1 METLVKSTANRR
13 KKIAYMISFGR
24 DRKKR
29 DTVTGR
35 QEDGGV
41 GVIDIESKFRALAAA
56 CVESWLT
63 QHS

>member
-1 METLVKSTANRR
+1 
-13 KKIAYMISFGR
+13 MISFGR

-41 GVIDIESKFRALAAA
+41 GVIDIESKFKALAAA
-56 CVESWLT
+56 RCRIFIDKTFIINKRVIVI
-63 QHS
+63 

>member
-1 METLVKSTANRR
+1 
-13 KKIAYMISFGR
+13 MISFGR